1 MDIEVS
7 LGALEA
13 CFPPRC
19 LPYRLPSLPAA
30 FPRPCLPS
38 LLLAGTRGVA
48 APRACSGPCLQAFY
62 QKHDPSKLDKVD
74 EIYEKYPAY
83 KLVAILKKK

>member
-1 MDIEVS
+1 M
-7 LGALEA
+7 
-13 CFPPRC
+13 
-19 LPYRLPSLPAA
+19 LPSPLPSLPAA
-30 FPRPCLPS
+30 FPTRCLPS
-38 LLLAGTRGVA
+38 PLPPLSPPGWHEGGGSSASL
-48 APRACSGPCLQAFY
+48 CSGPCLQAFY